1 MVMETKSAGPGRF
14 QHFDLSRVD
23 DSPAFVVDVAKV
35 EENLQILAAISEAS
49 GARIL
54 TALKAFSM
62 WSLAPLIRNYLG
74 GACASG
80 VYEAQLAEKYY
91 LKKDSGQKN
100 KDGVISVFSPAYRSR
115 DIAALREICE
125 HVIFNS
131 PAQLDKFANMVR
143 EKGGQIGLRINP
155 ETPLGEVVTYDP
167 SASGSR
173 LGQPASQFDLALLDQ
188 IDGLHVHNLCEQGLP
203 ELKKTVAAIR
213 PILDAGKG
221 KLKWVNLGGGHLI
234 TSPDYDRGGLVDFLS
249 ALAAELEVEI
259 ILEPGTAIAFDAG
272 ILVGEILDITQND
285 GLNAIVDISATCHMP
300 DVLEAPYRP
309 ALLGEADTGIWVRF
323 GGRSCLAG
331 DVIGRYCLASAPQI
345 RDRIAF
351 LDQAHYSMV
360 KTTMFN
366 GVPLPAIMLWDSRD
380 DSLQTIRQ
388 FSFSDFEGRLS

>member
-1 MVMETKSAGPGRF
+1 
-14 QHFDLSRVD
+14 
-23 DSPAFVVDVAKV
+23 
-35 EENLQILAAISEAS
+35 
-49 GARIL
+49 
-54 TALKAFSM
+54 M
-62 WSLAPLIRNYLG
+62 WSLAPLIRTYLG

-80 VYEAQLAEKYY
+80 LYEAQLAEKYY
-91 LKKDSGQKN
+91 LTKDSGHKN

-115 DIAALREICE
+115 DIIALREICE

-131 PAQLDKFANMVR
+131 PSQLEKFADMVR

-155 ETPLGEVVTYDP
+155 ETPLGEVATYDP

-173 LGQPASQFDLALLDQ
+173 LGLPASQFDLALLDQ
-188 IDGLHVHNLCEQGLP
+188 IDGLHLHNLCEQGLP
-203 ELKKTVAAIR
+203 ELQKTVAAIR

-221 KLKWVNLGGGHLI
+221 KLKWVNLGGGHMI
-234 TSPDYDRGGLVDFLS
+234 TSPDYDRDGLIDFLS
-249 ALAAELEVEI
+249 ELAAELEAEI

-272 ILVGEILDITQND
+272 ILVGEILDITEND

-323 GGRSCLAG
+323 GGPSCLAG
-331 DVIGRYCLASAPQI
+331 DVIGRYCLASMPQI
-345 RDRIAF
+345 GDRIAF

-380 DSLQTIRQ
+380 DSVQTIRQ

>member
-1 MVMETKSAGPGRF
+1 MAMETKSAGPGRF

-23 DSPAFVVDVAKV
+23 DGPAFVVDVAKV
-35 EENLQILAAISEAS
+35 EENLQILAAVSEAS

-62 WSLAPLIRNYLG
+62 WSLAPLIRTYLG

-80 VYEAQLAEKYY
+80 LYEAQLAEKYY
-91 LKKDSGQKN
+91 LTKDSGHKN

-115 DIAALREICE
+115 DIIALREICE

-131 PAQLDKFANMVR
+131 PSQLEKFADMVR

-155 ETPLGEVVTYDP
+155 ETPLGEVATYDP

-173 LGQPASQFDLALLDQ
+173 LGLPASQFDLALLDQ
-188 IDGLHVHNLCEQGLP
+188 IDGLHLHNLCEQGLP
-203 ELKKTVAAIR
+203 ELQKTVAAIR

-221 KLKWVNLGGGHLI
+221 KLKWVNLGGGHMI
-234 TSPDYDRGGLVDFLS
+234 TSPDYDRDGLIDFLS
-249 ALAAELEVEI
+249 ELAAELEAEI

-272 ILVGEILDITQND
+272 ILVGEILDITEND

-309 ALLGEADTGIWVRF
+309 ALLGESDTGIWVRF
-323 GGRSCLAG
+323 GGPSCLAG
-331 DVIGRYCLASAPQI
+331 DVIGRYCLASMPQI
-345 RDRIAF
+345 GDRIAF

-380 DSLQTIRQ
+380 DSVQTIRQ

>member
-1 MVMETKSAGPGRF
+1 MAMETKSAGPGRF

-23 DSPAFVVDVAKV
+23 DGPAFVVDVAKV
-35 EENLQILAAISEAS
+35 EENLQILAAVSEAS

-62 WSLAPLIRNYLG
+62 WSLAPLIRTYLG

-80 VYEAQLAEKYY
+80 LYEAQLAEKYY
-91 LKKDSGQKN
+91 LTKDSGHKN

-115 DIAALREICE
+115 DIIALREICE

-131 PAQLDKFANMVR
+131 PSQLEKFADMVR

-155 ETPLGEVVTYDP
+155 ETPLGEVATYDP

-173 LGQPASQFDLALLDQ
+173 LGLPASQFDLALLDQ
-188 IDGLHVHNLCEQGLP
+188 IDGLHLHNLCEQGLP
-203 ELKKTVAAIR
+203 ELQKTVAAIR

-221 KLKWVNLGGGHLI
+221 KLKWVNLGGGHMI
-234 TSPDYDRGGLVDFLS
+234 TSPDYDRDGLIDFLS
-249 ALAAELEVEI
+249 ELAAELEAEI

-272 ILVGEILDITQND
+272 ILVGEILDITEND

-323 GGRSCLAG
+323 GGLSCLAG
-331 DVIGRYCLASAPQI
+331 DVIGRYCLASMPQI
-345 RDRIAF
+345 GDRIAF

-380 DSLQTIRQ
+380 DSVQTIRQ

>member
-1 MVMETKSAGPGRF
+1 MAMETKSAGPGRF

-23 DSPAFVVDVAKV
+23 DGPAFVVDVAKV
-35 EENLQILAAISEAS
+35 EENLQILAAVSEAS

-62 WSLAPLIRNYLG
+62 WSLAPLIRTYLG

-80 VYEAQLAEKYY
+80 LYEAQLAEKYY
-91 LKKDSGQKN
+91 LTKDSGHKN

-115 DIAALREICE
+115 DIIALREICE

-131 PAQLDKFANMVR
+131 PSQLEKFADMVR
-143 EKGGQIGLRINP
+143 KKGGQIGLRINP
-155 ETPLGEVVTYDP
+155 ETPLGEVATYDP

-173 LGQPASQFDLALLDQ
+173 LGLPASQFDLALLDQ
-188 IDGLHVHNLCEQGLP
+188 IDGLHLHNLCEQGLP
-203 ELKKTVAAIR
+203 ELQKTVAAIR

-221 KLKWVNLGGGHLI
+221 KLKWVNLGGGHMI
-234 TSPDYDRGGLVDFLS
+234 TSPDYDRDGLIDFLS
-249 ALAAELEVEI
+249 ELAAELEAEI

-272 ILVGEILDITQND
+272 ILVGEILDITEND

-323 GGRSCLAG
+323 GGPSCLAG
-331 DVIGRYCLASAPQI
+331 DVIGRYCLASMPQI
-345 RDRIAF
+345 GDRIAF

-380 DSLQTIRQ
+380 DSVQTIRQ